1 MKRII
6 ALGIAVLVV
15 VLAWTGAWFYAAS
28 EIKKS
33 VAMMAEGD
41 GVTNPKITCASL
53 GVGGFPFRFD
63 VACTEA
69 VMVSGDL
76 RAELAELRGS
86 MLVYQPTLLR
96 FWAKSPLGLRDDF
109 TGSRSTLSFDAL
121 EMSAR
126 FKDWRI
132 DRVSLVGEALRWADA
147 LFVEAVIAEAG
158 HLEAHLLDMPEQHQD
173 EAGLAAL
180 ASFVTAQ
187 DVFVPGIAV
196 NAGTVSLEAEMTGL
210 PDDVRAFAEPGMIER
225 FRDTRGQLRIVSL
238 KAEDGANFI
247 DATGNAGLDD
257 QARVDGQVTL
267 KSRGLM
273 ERLEGLFDPAMKP
286 LIAGSP
292 AADGSYANT
301 LFIRAGVFVSGVVP
315 LFVIPPLL

>member
-15 VLAWTGAWFYAAS
+15 VLIWTGVWFYAAS

-33 VAMMAEGD
+33 VAMMAEAD
-41 GVTNPKITCASL
+41 GVTNPKITCGDLS
-53 GVGGFPFRFD
+53 VGGFPFRFD
-63 VACTEA
+63 VACSDA
-69 VMVSGDL
+69 VAVSGDV

-86 MLVYQPTLLR
+86 VLVYQPTLLR
-96 FWAKSPLGLRDDF
+96 FWARSPLNLRDEF
-109 TGSRSTLSFDAL
+109 TGSRSTLSFSSL

-132 DRVSLVGEALRWADA
+132 DRVSLVGDQLKWADA
-147 LFVEAVIAEAG
+147 LFADAVIAEAA
-158 HLEAHLLDMPEQHQD
+158 HLETHLLDIPEAHQAD
-173 EAGLAAL
+173 ADLAAL
-180 ASFVTAQ
+180 ASFAKIEGL
-187 DVFVPGIAV
+187 FVPGLAI

-225 FRDTRGQLRIVSL
+225 FRDTGGQLKIVSL
-238 KAEDGANFI
+238 KAEDGENFV

-267 KSRGLM
+267 KSRGLV
-273 ERLEGLFDPAMKP
+273 ERLEGLFDPGMKP